1 MDSTPGENGSS
12 SSEVKCRKMAVALA
26 LIFSYTAVIGD
37 LILQQKRVELEVGQ
51 LSSQVR
57 LHPARREYDVSTSLV
72 GSPTASS
79 TAQMRITLYPF
90 TRADGIDF
98 WTSTQHANAWTS
110 DPTKLALLREEAE
123 ASP

>member
-1 MDSTPGENGSS
+1 M
-12 SSEVKCRKMAVALA
+12 VAALA
-26 LIFSYTAVIGD
+26 LSFSYTAVIGD
-37 LILQQKRVELEVGQ
+37 LILQQKRVELEAGQ

-57 LHPARREYDVSTSLV
+57 LHPAGREYDVSTSLD

-79 TAQMRITLYPF
+79 TVQMRITLYPF
-90 TRADGIDF
+90 TRADDIDF
-98 WTSTQHANAWTS
+98 WTLKQHAHAWTN